1 MTATAFISSR
11 SATVRHNYAASAR
24 KVEDA
29 AVTSGNPIQVYLA
42 RLRHTELLN
51 AEQEVAVARKMDEG
65 RASLFRTLFS
75 SPAGLRALLDVQKD
89 VERGTV
95 RAKYYLPEE
104 DLPRDLNADTC
115 AERLS
120 HRLERVRAVMHEL
133 CSEPTNRALQDKA
146 CAVVQDHA
154 LDPSIPL
161 ELAREIIEAQKVVEA
176 AQQRIRR
183 CEQEVDCDERTI
195 AQHLENPRSA
205 CDENFDQARF
215 IEFRNRF
222 RSSVRTRDRVLKH
235 YAVTHQEL
243 QRLTEQLTA
252 DIDTIV
258 EARKDMICANRSE
271 ERRVGQECRGRG
283 GHGQGQVKEVRGWV
297 EK

>member
-104 DLPRDLNADTC
+104 DLPRD
-115 AERLS
+115 
-120 HRLERVRAVMHEL
+120 
-133 CSEPTNRALQDKA
+133 
-146 CAVVQDHA
+146 
-154 LDPSIPL
+154 
-161 ELAREIIEAQKVVEA
+161 
-176 AQQRIRR
+176 
-183 CEQEVDCDERTI
+183 
-195 AQHLENPRSA
+195 
-205 CDENFDQARF
+205 
-215 IEFRNRF
+215 
-222 RSSVRTRDRVLKH
+222 
-235 YAVTHQEL
+235 
-243 QRLTEQLTA
+243 
-252 DIDTIV
+252 
-258 EARKDMICANRSE
+258 
-271 ERRVGQECRGRG
+271 
-283 GHGQGQVKEVRGWV
+283 
-297 EK
+297 